1 MKPKGFFR
9 SPLLWIVL
17 GFLAIAL
24 IFEAVGNVGGYVDKP
39 TSEVVA
45 LINSDTPLT
54 EVILTDGEQ
63 SIKVRTGFVTGIE
76 SMKTRSARGMS
87 CVVWTRRSERVT

>member
-63 SIKVRTGFVTGIE
+63 SIKVTTKDGRKLRAYWVGTV
-76 SMKTRSARGMS
+76 SDPAAAR
-87 CVVWTRRSERVT
+87 